1 MVDPQEGGCALGR
14 AGAGEAFGKQVW
26 LECQCFSDVKFP
38 QPKGGKGESGVS
50 EKGRLTAPYSGPAW
64 RGREL
69 ASGAEVAEN
78 LFFFVASDFNPSMSE
93 LVLCLAPL

>member
-1 MVDPQEGGCALGR
+1 MLWGARGRGGIWK
-14 AGAGEAFGKQVW
+14 AGLV
-26 LECQCFSDVKFP
+26 
-38 QPKGGKGESGVS
+38 GVS
-50 EKGRLTAPYSGPAW
+50 MFFRRSRSPKEARGERSFRERPAAPYSGPAW